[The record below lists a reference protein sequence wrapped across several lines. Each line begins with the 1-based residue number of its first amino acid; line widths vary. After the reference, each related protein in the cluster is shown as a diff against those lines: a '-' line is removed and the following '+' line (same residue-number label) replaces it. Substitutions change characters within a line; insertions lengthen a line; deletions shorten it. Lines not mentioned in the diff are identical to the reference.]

1 MAVVD
6 LAARRRGPRTCSPGG
21 SLAQPKTVS
30 NEPAPHGNRANLGIY
45 GTAEASSR
53 RSRIALC
60 YIPRSVIAFS
70 SVSKQCGGQ
79 ILFIDASF
87 QINAGEKVG
96 LVGPNGAG
104 KTTVFRMIAGEDQ
117 PDDGAVERPRKLSFG
132 YFRQDVGD
140 LAGRTILAE
149 TCAGAGEVAVLA
161 DELAHLAIR
170 LEAAGEDLD
179 DVVAR
184 FGEVQ
189 ARYQDLGGYE
199 LEARALTIL
208 HGLGFADAV
217 TGNDVGTLSGGWKMR
232 VALAQ
237 ILLARPD
244 LLLLDEPTNYLD
256 LESILWLEGFLRDY
270 AGTVVMTCHDREIMN
285 RVVTKIVEIDGGDLR
300 TYTGN
305 YDFYERMREIETK
318 RREAEYA
325 RQQARLAKESRFIE
339 RFKTHV
345 AKASQVQSRIKKLE
359 KVEMVAEP
367 RRIVD
372 KQFEFRTPPR
382 SGDDVIKL
390 ESIAKSYGARVVHA
404 GLTMTVR
411 RNERWAVMGENGAGK
426 STLLKMIAGALSP
439 DNGSATIGASVSMGY
454 YAQHVMD
461 RLTGDRTVLEE
472 LQDHAPNA
480 NQGTLRGLAGAFG
493 FQDDDVFKPI
503 RVLSGGERAR
513 LALAKLLYDAPNLL
527 VLDEPT
533 NHLDIATKRALVRA
547 LADHEGTLVF
557 VSHDRQF
564 LRALANRVLELSSA
578 GPRIYGGSYDEYV
591 ASTGREAPGMRAN

>member
-1 MAVVD
+1 
-6 LAARRRGPRTCSPGG
+6 
-21 SLAQPKTVS
+21 
-30 NEPAPHGNRANLGIY
+30 
-45 GTAEASSR
+45 
-53 RSRIALC
+53 
-60 YIPRSVIAFS
+60 VIAFS
-70 SVSKQCGGQ
+70 SVSKQYGGQ
-79 ILFIDASF
+79 ILFVDASF
-87 QINAGEKVG
+87 QINPGEKVG

-104 KTTVFRMIAGEDQ
+104 KSTVFRLIVGEDQ
-117 PDDGAVERPRKLSFG
+117 PDDGAVERPRKLTLG

-140 LAGRTILAE
+140 LRGRSILAE

-161 DELAHLAIR
+161 DELARLGAR
-170 LEAAGEDLD
+170 LEAAGDDLD
-179 DVVAR
+179 EVVAR

-199 LEARALTIL
+199 LEARAQEIL
-208 HGLGFADAV
+208 HGLGFAPDQV
-217 TGNDVGTLSGGWKMR
+217 GNDVGTLSGGWKMR

-300 TYTGN
+300 SYTGN
-305 YDFYERMREIETK
+305 YDFYEKMREIEAQ

-345 AKASQVQSRIKKLE
+345 AKAAQVQSRLKKLE
-359 KVEMVAEP
+359 KVEKIAEP
-367 RRIVD
+367 RRIVEKSFD
-372 KQFEFRTPPR
+372 FRTPQR

-390 ESIAKSYGARVVHA
+390 DGVAKAYGARVVHA
-404 GLTMTVR
+404 GLSMTVR
-411 RNERWAVMGENGAGK
+411 RRERWAVMGENGAGK
-426 STLLKMIAGALSP
+426 STLLKMIAGALAP
-439 DNGSATIGASVSMGY
+439 DRGSAALGASVSMGY

-461 RLTGDRTVLEE
+461 GLEGDRSVLDE
-472 LQDHAPNA
+472 LMAHAPLA
-480 NQGTLRGLAGAFG
+480 NQGTLRNLAGMFG
-493 FQDDDVFKPI
+493 FHDEDVFKPV

-513 LALAKLLYDAPNLL
+513 VALAKLLYDAPNLL

-533 NHLDIATKRALVRA
+533 NHLDIATKRALVKA
-547 LADHEGTLVF
+547 LVGYEGTLIF

-564 LRALANRVLELSSA
+564 LRALANRVLELSAA
-578 GPRIYGGSYDEYV
+578 GPRVYGGSYDEYV
-591 ASTGREAPGMRAN
+591 SSTGREAPGMRA